1 MNKLLEKVLDRKM
14 DCDFAKIKE
23 DAKMNNRDMDYII
36 QHAYVNGV
44 HTGCVGVV
52 FNVSWHYFK
61 VGVGIVATIHVINT
75 IQRIIAAY
83 YKTQDAGN
91 QKV

>member
-1 MNKLLEKVLDRKM
+1 MNKLLQNVLDRKM

-36 QHAYVNGV
+36 QNAYVNGV
-44 HTGCVGVV
+44 HTGAHGVV
-52 FNVSWHYFK
+52 FIVSWQCFK
-61 VGVGIVATIHVINT
+61 VGIGIVATISVIDT